1 MIDYNLALIKI
12 GQRLVSAIVC
22 YFLAKKQNRNKA
34 IAVALGMA
42 IGVFALIY
50 YLIMA
55 AKRSH
60 SEEADYVRCKE
71 CGEIFVDSKRFCP
84 GCKREANSKTFEKVR

>member
-55 AKRSH
+55 AKYMGIVLVNGPYSGK
-60 SEEADYVRCKE
+60 SGQLAALL
-71 CGEIFVDSKRFCP
+71 ISIDSSSL
-84 GCKREANSKTFEKVR
+84 AVTNW